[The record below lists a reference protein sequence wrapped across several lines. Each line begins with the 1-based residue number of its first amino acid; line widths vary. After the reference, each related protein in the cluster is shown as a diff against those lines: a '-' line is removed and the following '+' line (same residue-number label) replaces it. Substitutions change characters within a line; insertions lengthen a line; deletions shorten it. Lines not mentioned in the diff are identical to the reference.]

1 MSENNNNT
9 SKRIGALQRPNTLNE
24 GLASISDENHSM
36 ILTAR
41 KTLDDLKTSLSE
53 GNHMTEDKPTSML
66 IKDAE
71 EALATA
77 LREGQL
83 ILSDEGLTTIVEATK
98 RGFGML
104 GLKADYDF
112 HLTNA
117 HRAKVEE
124 AEKFYN
130 ERLATDEGQ
139 ARANEIMGIH
149 IASGRCGSMKHSL
162 SVRDGRTNLSTT
174 SRYTSPISGNSKLL
188 DRVCDID
195 STAEVV
201 EVESK

>member
-1 MSENNNNT
+1 MSDNNNT
-9 SKRIGALQRPNTLNE
+9 PNRIGALQRPNSLNE
-24 GLASISDENHSM
+24 GLSSISDENHSM

-41 KTLDDLKTSLSE
+41 KTLDDLRTSLSE
-53 GNHMTEDKPTSML
+53 GNHMTDDKPTSML

-104 GLKADYDF
+104 GLRADYDF

-139 ARANEIMGIH
+139 AQANDIMAIH
-149 IASGRCGSMKHSL
+149 IANGRCGSMKHSL

-174 SRYTSPISGNSKLL
+174 SRYVSPIGANSKLL

-195 STAEVV
+195 SDIV

>member
-1 MSENNNNT
+1 MSENNNTN
-9 SKRIGALQRPNTLNE
+9 RIGALTRPNTLNE
-24 GLASISDENHSM
+24 GLKSISDENHS
-36 ILTAR
+36 LVVNAR
-41 KTLDDLKTSLSE
+41 SNLDSLRKSLSE
-53 GNHMTEDKPTSML
+53 GNHMTNDQPTSIL
-66 IKDAE
+66 IHEAQE
-71 EALATA
+71 ELSHA
-77 LREGQL
+77 LRRAEL
-83 ILSDEGLTTIVEATK
+83 TLSDEGLTTIVEASK

-139 ARANEIMGIH
+139 TQANDIMSIH
-149 IASGRCGSMKHSL
+149 TASGRCGSMKHSL
-162 SVRDGRTNLSTT
+162 SVKDGRTNLSTT

-195 STAEVV
+195 STAQVV